1 MEEEN
6 NNFTSSYQVKQFE
19 LDENIT
25 LFAVNF
31 HDLESIESL
40 IEILTELEDMNQV
53 ELNNG

>member
-25 LFAVNF
+25 LFAVNI

-40 IEILTELEDMNQV
+40 IGILTELEDMIHD

>member
-19 LDENIT
+19 LDENIM
-25 LFAVNF
+25 LFAVNIQ
-31 HDLESIESL
+31 DLESIESL
-40 IEILTELEDMNQV
+40 IEILTELEYMNQV

>member
-6 NNFTSSYQVKQFE
+6 NNFTSSYQIKQFE

-25 LFAVNF
+25 LFAVNI

-40 IEILTELEDMNQV
+40 IEILTELEYMNQV